1 LTIYKQIIAKL
12 NPVYVIVVSITMF
25 SAIQVVQAQ
34 FGFVNEK
41 VSSVVS
47 LLCAVGLIVG
57 TKKICSDT
65 YLESKYFRFVVYIF
79 LSYQL
84 LLIVRGPS
92 LSYNL
97 FKSYLQNDYLLWPS
111 LIPLVVF
118 FNKEDLTFFYFIKS
132 FYYLGIAFLFVCIID
147 RSLVLQRAT
156 AEAFILPFAFTC
168 GFLFLNSKY
177 LPKKVTWT
185 AFISLVIGLLSFIY
199 LARRNAVLSFS
210 LLLLLGIY
218 FWLRNLNAFRFL
230 RLIPIF
236 SLITIAVLVGSDKV
250 PAALTEK
257 FTERLAED
265 TRSAV
270 FDNYFK
276 GMEEHMVYGKGVN
289 GTYYSPIEAQ
299 ETDEGVTYSE
309 ISNREVIENGYL
321 QMILTGGYINVILFG
336 LVMVPA
342 VFLGIF
348 KSKNHLS
355 RVCGL
360 VILLW
365 LVDMS
370 VYGLPRLQLEY
381 ALVWLS
387 AAVCYQTSFRE
398 RSDEEILASFEEV
411 GLF

>member
-1 LTIYKQIIAKL
+1 
-12 NPVYVIVVSITMF
+12 MF

-132 FYYLGIAFLFVCIID
+132 LYYLGIAFLF
-147 RSLVLQRAT
+147 
-156 AEAFILPFAFTC
+156 
-168 GFLFLNSKY
+168 SKY